1 MTTAQRAA
9 GKVVVVLAVVAVGFV
24 LLQGPYRLGEV
35 WLSGGLLARLHAP
48 DVIGTVGDDMFVRHA
63 GTTQAIDLVLAPQC
77 SSLPAV
83 LAIVGLAIPMVP
95 TTGRRVWKGVAV
107 AAALAL
113 VGNVLRVD
121 AVIAVGVFSGYLA
134 LVLFHT
140 WVAALF
146 DFAAVLAGWVLLLRM
161 QLPPPPAPAG
171 PTRAAT
177 GASPA
182 VGAAP

>member
-9 GKVVVVLAVVAVGFV
+9 LQVVAVLAVVAVGFV
-24 LLQGPYRLGEV
+24 VLQGPYRLAEV
-35 WLSGGLLARLHAP
+35 WLSGGLLARLHVP

-63 GTTQAIDLVLAPQC
+63 GTNQAIDLILAPEC

-95 TTGRRVWKGVAV
+95 TTGRRVFAGVAV
-107 AAALAL
+107 ASLLAL
-113 VGNVLRVD
+113 LGNIVRVD
-121 AVIAVGVFSGYLA
+121 AVIAVGIFSGYLA

-146 DFAAVLAGWVLLLRM
+146 DFAAVLAGWVILLRM
-161 QLPPPPAPAG
+161 QLPAGPRPPASP
-171 PTRAAT
+171 PTRISTPAA
-177 GASPA
+177 GARP
-182 VGAAP
+182 